1 MQGGPALASQE
12 EGRLIFMPSLD
23 SDLWKTAVKGAG
35 DSVIF
40 SQIHGKEG
48 FSMGG
53 IMEAYGVPQ
62 SQGSPLPAGRRTA
75 LSRARRK
82 SVSFGVEF
90 PLTVI
95 YTGKEI

>member
-12 EGRLIFMPSLD
+12 EGRLIFMSSLD

>member
-1 MQGGPALASQE
+1 MEEGPALASQE
-12 EGRLIFMPSLD
+12 EGRSIFMSSLD

-53 IMEAYGVPQ
+53 IMAAYGVPQ

-82 SVSFGVEF
+82 SVSFGVGF
-90 PLTVI
+90 PLTAI

>member
-1 MQGGPALASQE
+1 MEGGPALASQE
-12 EGRLIFMPSLD
+12 EGCLIFMSSLD

-35 DSVIF
+35 DSIIF

-48 FSMGG
+48 FNLGG

-62 SQGSPLPAGRRTA
+62 SQGSPAP
-75 LSRARRK
+75 SRKMDCSEQREEEK
-82 SVSFGVEF
+82 GSFGVEF
-90 PLTVI
+90 LLTVI